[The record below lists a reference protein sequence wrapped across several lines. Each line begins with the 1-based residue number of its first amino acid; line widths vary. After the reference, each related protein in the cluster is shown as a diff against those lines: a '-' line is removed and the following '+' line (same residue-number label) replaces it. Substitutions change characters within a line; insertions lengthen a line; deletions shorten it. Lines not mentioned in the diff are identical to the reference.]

1 MESTRKLLRKDNAM
15 SSSECGEGMHV
26 ADAGRHL
33 RMVLSIAGE
42 ESQGEDLEGPEIG
55 LRSLDFILWALDVL
69 LFKFYNHLKGLQKE
83 KE

>member
-15 SSSECGEGMHV
+15 SSFECREGMHV

-55 LRSLDFILWALDVL
+55 L
-69 LFKFYNHLKGLQKE
+69 KT
-83 KE
+83 